1 MSRLRLVSE
10 LDITG
15 NFKELEV
22 PELGKDIDLT
32 LKLSNGTS
40 SDKTIT
46 VHFNAN
52 ITGYTR
58 SVMTNILME
67 SVSISMAS
75 KEEKEIPFKIPYSKY
90 IQRLLDDKVVEV
102 TALCKWDDT
111 GKVLISQVIT
121 LKTPSLNIKV
131 LGDAVINNP
140 LSVEVTFTNPLNEN
154 LSDCKVLAEGSGL
167 IKQQIEKKISL
178 KPKEKTTVTIEF
190 KPYMTG
196 SKQLNIVVDCNKT
209 VTIEGFLII
218 VVKES

>member
-1 MSRLRLVSE
+1 MSRARAISVQE
-10 LDITG
+10 ITG
-15 NFKELEV
+15 KFKELET
-22 PELGKDIDLT
+22 PELGHDINLT
-32 LKLSNGTS
+32 LVLSNGMP

-46 VHFNAN
+46 VNFNAN
-52 ITGYTR
+52 VTGYTR
-58 SVMTNILME
+58 RIMRNFMKQ

-111 GKVLISQVIT
+111 GKVLISKIIT

-140 LSVEVTFTNPLNEN
+140 LSAEITFTNPLNEP
-154 LSDCKVLAEGSGL
+154 LSDCRVLAEGSGL

-190 KPYMTG
+190 KPYMRG
-196 SKQLNIVVDCNKT
+196 SKQLNVVVFCTKT
-209 VTIEGFLII
+209 FTLKDFLII
-218 VVKES
+218 VVKKS